1 MARVSLVLV
10 NNGTLIAD
18 VSSVTGRSER
28 MVADDRLGLVTQA
41 EFEDECLDDDYQ
53 PCQENSE
60 QQQQQPPQGLLYLA
74 SLVAALGGLLFGY
87 DVGVIAGA
95 RSMLAQD
102 MSLSCSE
109 EELVVSLMRKK

>member
-18 VSSVTGRSER
+18 VSSMTGRSER

-60 QQQQQPPQGLLYLA
+60 QQQPPQGLLYLA

-109 EELVVSLMRKK
+109 EE

>member
-18 VSSVTGRSER
+18 VSSMTGRSER

-60 QQQQQPPQGLLYLA
+60 QQQPPKGLLYLA

>member
-60 QQQQQPPQGLLYLA
+60 QQQQPPQGLLYLA

-109 EELVVSLMRKK
+109 EE